1 MSTKPL
7 LAVLCAALVIAA
19 CASSPRAQAPAV
31 SAATPGAAGEEC
43 TPRNGAL
50 LADGSRECGTNG
62 RVYDGETLRSTGAQH
77 VGDALTQ
84 VDSGLTPVH

>member
-1 MSTKPL
+1 LARL
-7 LAVLCAALVIAA
+7 LLPIACSALCLGA
-19 CASSPRAQAPAV
+19 CASGPRPAPVAG
-31 SAATPGAAGEEC
+31 SAALQAVAGEQC

-62 RVYDGETLRSTGAQH
+62 RVYSGDELRSTGAQH

-84 VDSGLTPVH
+84 VDTGLTPVR